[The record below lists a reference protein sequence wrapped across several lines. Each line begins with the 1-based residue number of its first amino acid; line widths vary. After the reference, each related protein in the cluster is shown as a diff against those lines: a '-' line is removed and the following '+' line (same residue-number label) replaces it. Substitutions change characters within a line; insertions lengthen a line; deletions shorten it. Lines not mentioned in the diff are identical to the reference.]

1 MNPADAERVLRAVTT
16 PVTTEDSVYGC
27 GLETARDWALFW
39 CTGGCGVSDD
49 SDELAVVDSVEGLRK
64 ASLEVG
70 GLVCTLVVSFPGLLT
85 LRAWISSEHLVG
97 MCVHQEKTFSAIDP
111 RLGT

>member
-16 PVTTEDSVYGC
+16 PVTAEDSVYGC

-49 SDELAVVDSVEGLRK
+49 SDELAIAEV
-64 ASLEVG
+64 VG
-70 GLVCTLVVSFPGLLT
+70 GPNMLSLGVGELVQTRVTSFVGPLT
-85 LRAWISSEHLVG
+85 LGEGV
-97 MCVHQEKTFSAIDP
+97 
-111 RLGT
+111 

>member
-1 MNPADAERVLRAVTT
+1 MNPADAECVLRAVTT

-49 SDELAVVDSVEGLRK
+49 SDELAAVGRLERCEM
-64 ASLEVG
+64 ASLGVAE
-70 GLVCTLVVSFPGLLT
+70 LV
-85 LRAWISSEHLVG
+85 
-97 MCVHQEKTFSAIDP
+97 
-111 RLGT
+111 